1 MASES
6 NALAELAEAL
16 EILKVI
22 LENEHHPKGFQAAD
36 KAQRIVAELAKVQ
49 DEEAALLSMENITAD
64 EARRIVRQ
72 REGNCIL
79 KSRAIAEEG
88 AGDGASSVVPD
99 SDMRLAHYYLTMHR
113 SMLENMRIGY
123 MKRYEDSDGLF
134 TNEKAKADHVAC
146 DIRTID
152 AWIERHKD
160 HHVDESNV
168 NHMNGDYSTK
178 NVIEF

>member
-1 MASES
+1 MNDKT
-6 NALAELAEAL
+6 NALAELAQDL
-16 EILKVI
+16 EILKII
-22 LENEHHPKGFQAAD
+22 LENEHHPKGLQVAD
-36 KAQRIVAELAKVQ
+36 KAQRIVAELATMFIKSP
-49 DEEAALLSMENITAD
+49 AGKT
-64 EARRIVRQ
+64 
-72 REGNCIL
+72 CIDIRAPWCTTL
-79 KSRAIAEEG
+79 DKCRAIAEEG

-168 NHMNGDYSTK
+168 NHLNGDYSTK